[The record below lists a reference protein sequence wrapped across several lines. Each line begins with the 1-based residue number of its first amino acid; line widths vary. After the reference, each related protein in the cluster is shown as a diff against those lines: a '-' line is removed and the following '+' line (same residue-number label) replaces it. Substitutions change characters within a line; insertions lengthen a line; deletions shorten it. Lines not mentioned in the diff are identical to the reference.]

1 MWVHCLALPSAWS
14 QANPNAFGL
23 STFSFALLR
32 SIVFGGQLFHHTHE
46 KPLETI

>member
-1 MWVHCLALPSAWS
+1 MWVRGLALPSAWS
-14 QANPNAFGL
+14 QVNSHTFDL

-32 SIVFGGQLFHHTHE
+32 SIVFGGQLFHHTRE